1 MINCVIV
8 DDDPTALTLLAHYTT
23 STSWLNLVQTFN
35 NPVEAANYLH
45 GNSAD
50 IDLAFLDIEMP
61 GLTGMQM
68 LSTIKDLPPVILT
81 SARENYAVQ
90 AFDYKVLHYLLK
102 PIEYSR
108 FLRALEK
115 VDNSNQLTDKHNPD
129 YIFVRENGVI
139 TKVRLDS
146 IIYFEALGDY
156 VKVHCR
162 EKMHVVYTTMKKIE
176 EKLSDNPQ
184 FTRIHRSYYINI
196 NYLDSFDADAAI
208 VANKTIPIGNKYRA
222 DLQCCLMIL

>member
-1 MINCVIV
+1 MLNCIII
-8 DDDPTALTLLAHYTT
+8 DDDATALTLLAHYTT
-23 STSWLNLVQTFN
+23 STSWLNLVQTFS
-35 NPVEAANYLH
+35 NPVEAANYIH
-45 GNSAD
+45 TNGAD

-61 GLTGMQM
+61 GLSGIQM
-68 LSTIKDLPPVILT
+68 LSTIKNFPPVILT
-81 SARENYAVQ
+81 TAKENYAVQ
-90 AFDYKVLHYLLK
+90 AFDHKVLHYLLK

-115 VDNSNQLTDKHNPD
+115 VNTSSAPDKQNTD

-139 TKVRLDS
+139 TKVQLNS

-162 EKMHVVYTTMKKIE
+162 EKTHVVYTTMKKIE
-176 EKLSDNPQ
+176 EKLRDNPQ
-184 FTRIHRSYYINI
+184 FTRIHRSYFINI
-196 NYLDSFDADAAI
+196 NYLDSFDADAAV

-222 DLQCCLMIL
+222 DLHCCLMIL